1 MLLREATFEDED
13 NSSSSVKSDYILAK
27 ASLGEIKLNFGG
39 ELLGEFMTDVDFL
52 IKWLE
57 LVLILKFLGD
67 LNLGGLLFLDKVRLW
82 SI

>member
-52 IKWLE
+52 IK
-57 LVLILKFLGD
+57 
-67 LNLGGLLFLDKVRLW
+67 
-82 SI
+82 